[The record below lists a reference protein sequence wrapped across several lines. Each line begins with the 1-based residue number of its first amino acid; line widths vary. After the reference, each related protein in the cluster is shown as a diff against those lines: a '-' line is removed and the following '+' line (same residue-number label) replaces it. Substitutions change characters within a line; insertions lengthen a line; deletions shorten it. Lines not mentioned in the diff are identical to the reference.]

1 MQIDG
6 EQGGTALALDWQTSY
21 QEFLLHGELSLGKAE
36 GRRLARWAKTFIL
49 LGDEKGL
56 YRHNPL
62 EILQWCIPISQ
73 GQELLGDIHSE
84 ACGHHATPRTLIG
97 NAFKQGFYWPTAVAE
112 ATMIM

>member
-6 EQGGTALALDWQTSY
+6 EQGGAALALDWQTSY
-21 QEFLLHGELSLGKAE
+21 LEFLLHGELSLGKVE
-36 GRRLARWAKTFIL
+36 GRRLARRAKTFIL

-84 ACGHHATPRTLIG
+84 ACGHQTRHLGPSLEMPSNKGFTGQPRLP
-97 NAFKQGFYWPTAVAE
+97 KLL
-112 ATMIM
+112 